1 MCHVLPRLV
10 WAPIAGAVA
19 LLVAFLVCAGPVQA
33 QRAPSREPSSQES
46 LRQFEK
52 DLKEAEEYDPS
63 TANLVHLFESWVVLV
78 ILAVV
83 VTLVVIGLNVF
94 VWVIRRTSATTDP
107 EKLALSD
114 PWVRA
119 QLARQ
124 KAAGH
129 APPACG
135 EW

>member
-1 MCHVLPRLV
+1 MGHVLPRSV
-10 WAPIAGAVA
+10 WAPVAGAVGLLVA
-19 LLVAFLVCAGPVQA
+19 LLVCSGPARAGQA
-33 QRAPSREPSSQES
+33 PPREPSSQES

-52 DLKEAEEYDPS
+52 ELKEAEEYDPS
-63 TANLVHLFESWVVLV
+63 TANLVHIFESWVVLV

-83 VTLVVIGLNVF
+83 VTVVVIALNVF

-119 QLARQ
+119 QLAR
-124 KAAGH
+124 
-129 APPACG
+129 
-135 EW
+135 

>member
-1 MCHVLPRLV
+1 MCQVLPRSPWSPV
-10 WAPIAGAVA
+10 AGAVA
-19 LLVAFLVCAGPVQA
+19 LLVALLVCAGPVQA
-33 QRAPSREPSSQES
+33 QKAPSREPTSQES

-52 DLKEAEEYDPS
+52 DLKQAEEYDPS

-78 ILAVV
+78 ILAFVVAVV
-83 VTLVVIGLNVF
+83 VIALNVV

-119 QLARQ
+119 QLARRQ
-124 KAAGH
+124 AEGGT
-129 APPACG
+129 PSVSQ
-135 EW
+135 E